1 VISFACPH
9 CSKHYTLPDHK
20 AGMRAKCRK
29 CRESIVVPAAP
40 APAPWKAD
48 ADLASAGTAERSK
61 APTTAELVLPPVS
74 ADDAAVA
81 TVPAEATT
89 AVVRPIFFAVQLE
102 FADGPGPMTEET
114 SELYEEARRFLADV
128 LYAYRHRLAPKGTTL
143 KTIRVDEVER
153 AV

>member
-40 APAPWKAD
+40 VPSPWTPEPE
-48 ADLASAGTAERSK
+48 LAATGTAERTK
-61 APTTAELVLPPVS
+61 APTTADLVLPPVT
-74 ADDAAVA
+74 AEPATVA
-81 TVPAEATT
+81 TVPAVAGP
-89 AVVRPIFFAVQLE
+89 VFFAVQLE
-102 FADGPGPMTEET
+102 FADDSGPMTEEA
-114 SELYEEARRFLADV
+114 SALYAEARRFLADV
-128 LYAYRHRLAPKGTTL
+128 LYAYRHRLAPPGFQL
-143 KTIRVDEVER
+143 KKIRVDEVER

>member
-1 VISFACPH
+1 MISFACPH
-9 CSKHYTLPDHK
+9 CSKHYSLPDHK

-40 APAPWKAD
+40 APSPWKAD
-48 ADLASAGTAERSK
+48 ADIASAGTAERSK
-61 APTTAELVLPPVS
+61 APTTAELVLPPVI
-74 ADDAAVA
+74 ADGAAVA
-81 TVPAEATT
+81 TVTADPAT
-89 AVVRPIFFAVQLE
+89 AVAGPVFFAVQLE
-102 FADGPGPMTEET
+102 FADDPGPMTEER
-114 SELYEEARRFLADV
+114 SELYREARRFLADV